1 MLKFYENKK
10 ILVLYSLIIF
20 FLTAYFIY
28 INFYNESGYWYDE
41 WCTLLSS
48 DPNVDLDTIF
58 DRHRGNS
65 EKPYENVPILYYLIL
80 RFFFN
85 IFGYTAEN
93 GRIFSLIFLIFSSII
108 FYFLMELFTKK
119 RESLFA
125 TSIFISTP
133 LILWMSNETR
143 VDLFV
148 VFFVLINVFIFFL
161 VLKYMRTDL
170 NILLFVINFITLSI
184 YPLTI
189 SIIGSQFLFLIF
201 KRIFKNSKN
210 NLTIFFT
217 IFSLILYFIFN
228 YDYFIER
235 SLNRDYHFATL
246 NLNFFILYYFN
257 IFFGSI
263 FFGVIFFLLFLFFLI
278 SQNKKIIKDELLL
291 FCVISIFLTYLM
303 VIISSTLVTP
313 IAAPRYIIFIIP
325 LILIFIIK
333 SLINF
338 KNKSLFFLFL
348 FIISIFNVSTNYD
361 NRHIKK
367 PPTAQALDVIKKY
380 SVDNILML
388 PQSILYQNYI
398 STISNSKNY
407 KLFLDFEELKI
418 KEVQTFA
425 VLCLFKPR
433 FAGDQNTNKYEYCN
447 EDYKGFLNFSEIEI
461 PDYKIKFFKK
471 IK

>member
-1 MLKFYENKK
+1 
-10 ILVLYSLIIF
+10 
-20 FLTAYFIY
+20 
-28 INFYNESGYWYDE
+28 
-41 WCTLLSS
+41 
-48 DPNVDLDTIF
+48 
-58 DRHRGNS
+58 
-65 EKPYENVPILYYLIL
+65 
-80 RFFFN
+80 
-85 IFGYTAEN
+85 
-93 GRIFSLIFLIFSSII
+93 
-108 FYFLMELFTKK
+108 
-119 RESLFA
+119 
-125 TSIFISTP
+125 
-133 LILWMSNETR
+133 
-143 VDLFV
+143 
-148 VFFVLINVFIFFL
+148 
-161 VLKYMRTDL
+161 
-170 NILLFVINFITLSI
+170 
-184 YPLTI
+184 
-189 SIIGSQFLFLIF
+189 
-201 KRIFKNSKN
+201 
-210 NLTIFFT
+210 
-217 IFSLILYFIFN
+217 
-228 YDYFIER
+228 
-235 SLNRDYHFATL
+235 
-246 NLNFFILYYFN
+246 
-257 IFFGSI
+257 
-263 FFGVIFFLLFLFFLI
+263 
-278 SQNKKIIKDELLL
+278 
-291 FCVISIFLTYLM
+291 M